1 MKIEIEVED
10 WHTANRESREFE
22 KALSA
27 KLMSQYDNAHGKIE
41 NLCDAVVHMAHILA
55 EHNLLDPQI
64 FYDSL

>member
-10 WHTANRESREFE
+10 WHTANRESREFQ

-41 NLCDAVVHMAHILA
+41 TLSEAIVHLAQILA